1 MKVDINTFMKQR
13 QLIHEMYAACL
24 AHDNKRLLELQ
35 TEEFRKIMKRKLSGK
50 SVAKHKY
57 TIIR

>member
-24 AHDNKRLLELQ
+24 AHDDDRLLELQ
-35 TEEFRKIMKRKLSGK
+35 TKEFRKIIKRKQKGK
-50 SVAKHKY
+50 SVSKPKY
-57 TIIR
+57 TVIR

>member
-1 MKVDINTFMKQR
+1 MKQR